1 MRTMLVGLAAMGVG
15 GTAFWAGSPGPDF
28 DRQLNKSPMEVYA
41 AFSALGE
48 EGEISQPG
56 EDGAPRVTR
65 RVVKVPGESIEVEF
79 LLENRP
85 VLDVELN
92 FEPGAEGRGTRLT
105 AEFDIDAYELGSA
118 FETEAGIAL
127 SMVPNSYLDAQF
139 ASFMDDMADDIEA
152 GRPLPPLGL
161 GEFERPAQALD
172 REQRGGAAKPDADG
186 AASGLGADGAAAADG
201 RPRRRG
207 ADPHSRGNR
216 RQPLKRAMSGLA
228 TDAIVRILDRSP
240 ERSPGPGIK
249 MGAGIATSP
258 HLSQVRTAAPVRA
271 WRHS

>member
-1 MRTMLVGLAAMGVG
+1 MRAMLLGLAAMGAG

-28 DRQLNKSPMEVYA
+28 DRQLTKSPMEVYA

-56 EDGAPRVTR
+56 EDGAPSVTR
-65 RVVKVPGESIEVEF
+65 RVVKVPGESIEIEF

-85 VLDVELN
+85 VLDVALN

-105 AEFDIDAYELGSA
+105 AEFEIDAYELGSA

-139 ASFMDDMADDIEA
+139 AGFMDDMADDIEA

-161 GEFERPAQALD
+161 QESSVRRKRSAASSVEGRRSQM
-172 REQRGGAAKPDADG
+172 RMEQR
-186 AASGLGADGAAAADG
+186 AASAPMVRPRPMVDPGAAARAHV
-201 RPRRRG
+201 RG
-207 ADPHSRGNR
+207 EIDASR
-216 RQPLKRAMSGLA
+216 
-228 TDAIVRILDRSP
+228 
-240 ERSPGPGIK
+240 
-249 MGAGIATSP
+249 
-258 HLSQVRTAAPVRA
+258 
-271 WRHS
+271 